1 VQAGGP
7 AGFNFAG
14 FDENNAQVEAYA
26 FGNGDLSEET
36 ASTFTLGAV
45 LTPNLGLGR
54 FSATVDYY
62 DIDIKDYVIA
72 LGAQTFLNRC
82 RDTANPNSPECLR
95 IHRDPVTGQVDNV
108 DTTIANEGRLKTSG
122 IDVGLNYSVPFSDLG
137 LGIGGRLRVQEL
149 LSWVDSFDFNGFELA
164 GTSGGG
170 IGGTIPEW
178 KSTLTVAYDS
188 DDFTAQMRWNYQ
200 SDVQDVAWCSL
211 SQYGED
217 EACAPDIDGLS
228 YFDLSLRKSI
238 GNNFELTGIVQNLF
252 NQKAKVSSGG
262 FFAEAGV
269 DVAYWNPVI
278 LGRQFMISGKVK
290 L

>member
-1 VQAGGP
+1 M
-7 AGFNFAG
+7 
-14 FDENNAQVEAYA
+14 
-26 FGNGDLSEET
+26 
-36 ASTFTLGAV
+36 

-54 FSATVDYY
+54 FSATIDYY

-252 NQKAKVSSGG
+252 NQKAKRTSGG

-278 LGRQFMISGKVK
+278 LGRFFTISGKVK